1 MHPETFLSSLSKA
14 TKTFVHPPLVRG
26 PGDEA
31 VEAVL
36 REILVPPEV
45 LALAKRR
52 RDAICAIAASHPA
65 ARDHWHSGSIAHET
79 ENSPLGDADCGV
91 MIDRSPEEF
100 RVYGPDAGSSGLGPE
115 SFIQSFADYILPR
128 ARRAGY
134 PGVTSDLSGNR
145 AIKFDFHDPIDFD
158 TLGEIDPSVDLI
170 IGLERRDGPGV
181 WIPNRRQEDWDPAH
195 PQQHTYLMTHRGG
208 SELVVHRAHVV
219 RLSKRAV
226 KRDAANQSVQ
236 AMCSWNVSALAL
248 ATVRERAPIAGALG
262 ASLSESAAAIAQGL
276 TEDPAG
282 VAGPIKLPEGCTN
295 QQSATRMAG
304 MAEVVLAAAKASS
317 INEARQLL
325 EPLFAVEIESIRA
338 RERNRVRRN
347 PLSSALRSG
356 GQLAVGSA
364 LGAAGALKP
373 TRSHGA

>member
-1 MHPETFLSSLSKA
+1 MHPDTFLSSLGKA
-14 TKTFVHPPLVRG
+14 TKTFVHPPLVAG
-26 PGDEA
+26 PGDEV
-31 VEAVL
+31 VESVL

-52 RDAICAIAASHPA
+52 RDAICTIAVSHPA
-65 ARDHWHSGSIAHET
+65 ARDYWHAGSIAQGT

-91 MIDRSPEEF
+91 MINRGFEEF
-100 RVYGPDAGSSGLGPE
+100 RVYGPDAGPGGLGPE
-115 SFIQSFADYILPR
+115 RFIQSFAEYILPR
-128 ARRAGY
+128 IREAGY
-134 PGVTSDLSGNR
+134 PEVTIDLSGNR
-145 AIKFDFHDPIDFD
+145 ALKFDFHDPVDFD
-158 TLGEIDPSVDLI
+158 SLGEIDPSVDLI

-181 WIPNRRQEDWDPAH
+181 WIPNRRREGWDPAH
-195 PQQHTYLMTHRGG
+195 PQQHTYLMTHQGG

-219 RLSKRAV
+219 RLSKRAI
-226 KRDAANQSVQ
+226 KRDATSQPVA

-248 ATVRERAPIAGALG
+248 ATVRERVAIASALG
-262 ASLSESAAAIAQGL
+262 ASLSESAVAIARGL

-295 QQSATRMAG
+295 QYAATRLAG
-304 MAEVVLAAAKASS
+304 MAEVVLAATEAHS
-317 INEARQLL
+317 IHEARQLL
-325 EPLFAVEIESIRA
+325 EPLFAVEIESIRS
-338 RERNRVRRN
+338 RERSRVRRN

-356 GQLAVGSA
+356 DRLAVGSA